1 MLVMIVTS
9 SRLQKTPHPNPLPQ
23 GAREKISHVEAE
35 PKHRMAGK
43 LEMFNF
49 PDTVFSRFTKP
60 SRGIS
65 EAKVEHQSTETLSF
79 RCWSERC
86 RLMRGAV
93 NNQNSKVAFTLAE
106 VLITLGIIGVVAALT
121 LPTLISNYRERELIT
136 RTKRVYSNIYNATI
150 MAQKD
155 NDSIGDNSVL
165 FNAADGY
172 GKVTESF
179 AKYFSGAKV
188 CKSKAECPNYYYD
201 IKFATTMYDETG
213 SSRDWNS
220 GAFKIIL
227 NDGAFVTIS
236 SMLPG
241 CESHRNDTYYDENG
255 QPTSV
260 PVNQYFCAVLIFDV
274 NGTTLPNRFGQD
286 VFEIYI
292 FKDKVASSTWSPTG
306 GNTLNSILSGKE
318 KLSPNK

>member
-1 MLVMIVTS
+1 MTGTNNTLAPYGKE
-9 SRLQKTPHPNPLPQ
+9 R
-23 GAREKISHVEAE
+23 HVEAK
-35 PKHRMAGK
+35 PKHRMAVK
-43 LEMFNF
+43 IEK
-49 PDTVFSRFTKP
+49 FTCLKEK
-60 SRGIS
+60 SNS
-65 EAKVEHQSTETLSF
+65 EGLVNYALTNELDSF
-79 RCWSERC
+79 ATAQNDYSGYSERQKSIILTISP
-86 RLMRGAV
+86 RPLWERDRVRG
-93 NNQNSKVAFTLAE
+93 KKIAFTLAE

-121 LPTLISNYRERELIT
+121 LPSLIANYREKELIT

-172 GKVTESF
+172 AKVTESF

-220 GAFKIIL
+220 RAYKIIL
-227 NDGAFVTIS
+227 NDGAFVTVS

-306 GNTLNSILSGKE
+306 GYTLNNILSGKE

>member
-1 MLVMIVTS
+1 MTETNNTLAPCG
-9 SRLQKTPHPNPLPQ
+9 K
-23 GAREKISHVEAE
+23 ECHVEAV

-43 LEMFNF
+43 LEKFNF
-49 PDTVFSRFTKP
+49 LKNKNSESIVNTELANKLDSFATAQNDYNNSFTDKLFSLFTFHF
-60 SRGIS
+60 SL
-65 EAKVEHQSTETLSF
+65 EQ
-79 RCWSERC
+79 
-86 RLMRGAV
+86 AV
-93 NNQNSKVAFTLAE
+93 NNQNHKVAFTLAE

-121 LPTLISNYRERELIT
+121 LPSLIANYREKELIT

-172 GKVTESF
+172 AKVTESF

-306 GNTLNSILSGKE
+306 GNTLNNILSGK
-318 KLSPNK
+318 KN